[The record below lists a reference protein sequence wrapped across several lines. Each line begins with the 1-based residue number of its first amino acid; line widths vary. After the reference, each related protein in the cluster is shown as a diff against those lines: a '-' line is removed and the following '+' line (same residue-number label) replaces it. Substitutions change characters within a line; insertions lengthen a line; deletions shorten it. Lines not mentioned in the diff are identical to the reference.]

1 MFKGTIWQ
9 FATLATISADDSS
22 IDVFLYIISSKVQG
36 EIAVSMNVYA
46 MSYRQGPERRLDALS
61 HDST

>member
-1 MFKGTIWQ
+1 
-9 FATLATISADDSS
+9 
-22 IDVFLYIISSKVQG
+22 LYIISSKVQG